1 MCILDVVAGVVP
13 MLREARATQAV
24 KVAAIKVS
32 QMPASHLLLT
42 LLLPCHCF
50 PEQQVDTAPKLPQLL
65 SSLNAFTNMYDLD
78 LGMKQHVDESC
89 Y

>member
-50 PEQQVDTAPKLPQLL
+50 PE
-65 SSLNAFTNMYDLD
+65 
-78 LGMKQHVDESC
+78 
-89 Y
+89 